1 MRMVALLAAAIGII
15 VEGVVVGAALFV
27 VGGVIGAYS
36 MSLNGADPGHA
47 QVGIRVAAVIL
58 GALLVALGAVLLAAA
73 LRRRAAG
80 RLGHRTAGRVGPGA
94 AGSLGQRAA
103 GRLGQRTAGRLTMV
117 ALVVQCVVVTVAG
130 IALGWEV
137 FAGTLLVLG
146 ALLYVQLDES
156 ETPPLPRTADTP

>member
-1 MRMVALLAAAIGII
+1 MRMVALLAAAVGII

-58 GALLVALGAVLLAAA
+58 GALLVALGAVLVAAA
-73 LRRRAAG
+73 LRRRA
-80 RLGHRTAGRVGPGA
+80 
-94 AGSLGQRAA
+94 
-103 GRLGQRTAGRLTMV
+103 AGRLTMV
-117 ALVVQCVVVTVAG
+117 ALVVQCVVVTIAG

-146 ALLYVQLDES
+146 ALLYVRLDES

>member
-1 MRMVALLAAAIGII
+1 MRMVALLAAAVGII

-80 RLGHRTAGRVGPGA
+80 RPGHG
-94 AGSLGQRAA
+94 AA
-103 GRLGQRTAGRLTMV
+103 GRLGPRAAGRLTMV

-146 ALLYVQLDES
+146 ALLYVRLDEDS
-156 ETPPLPRTADTP
+156 PLPRTADTR